1 MHALWFG
8 PPDLADSMLVTIICK
23 VGPHIVDKSEC
34 MGLCN
39 CACLLRRQDACPRAG
54 NLSELGAVAANVS
67 GEEMVAGD
75 AAVTRSKTYPSKWL
89 ESNFSCRGL
98 E

>member
-1 MHALWFG
+1 M
-8 PPDLADSMLVTIICK
+8 
-23 VGPHIVDKSEC
+23 
-34 MGLCN
+34 
-39 CACLLRRQDACPRAG
+39 
-54 NLSELGAVAANVS
+54 SELGAVAANVS